1 MQKFEQHL
9 KSKGRAKVLKLVA
22 EQDAAMEVFLRGQ
35 CKLAEARRDAKRG
48 TFIPKNKHG
57 RTGGVKIVHS
67 DEHKNLQKFL
77 HPWLD
82 GKKFQTRAQLERHMV
97 SPAYLKSLAEKGVT
111 DANKHY
117 TDLMDLQLDSLAE
130 RSAAWTK
137 PPKESSKEYF
147 EISRKIKTYTLPEY
161 DEENPQPIGKPDEIF
176 FAVAVLKRMVLL
188 SGFSSLKTVSVS
200 HCKLTGK
207 TLITKEELEIHL
219 KSREV
224 YDKFAADVAERRERV
239 AASEAK
245 RNAAK
250 EAKKRSASE
259 AALEGVEADATA
271 AKPEPVIK
279 TEEEGNFKR
288 PKKAEED
295 EEEFDDDID
304 GPGLEGPDL
313 LADDE
318 VEAEDATATA

>member
-1 MQKFEQHL
+1 M
-9 KSKGRAKVLKLVA
+9 
-22 EQDAAMEVFLRGQ
+22 RGQ

-176 FAVAVLKRMVLL
+176 FRSGSFEKNGFTFRLL
-188 SGFSSLKTVSVS
+188 IPQDGFRLSLQAY
-200 HCKLTGK
+200 
-207 TLITKEELEIHL
+207 
-219 KSREV
+219 RE
-224 YDKFAADVAERRERV
+224 
-239 AASEAK
+239 
-245 RNAAK
+245 
-250 EAKKRSASE
+250 
-259 AALEGVEADATA
+259 
-271 AKPEPVIK
+271 
-279 TEEEGNFKR
+279 
-288 PKKAEED
+288 
-295 EEEFDDDID
+295 DID
-304 GPGLEGPDL
+304 YQRRAGESLEVPRGL
-313 LADDE
+313 
-318 VEAEDATATA
+318 